1 MEEWISHEIV
11 LGLAHVTNARNENV
25 IVVRLLRVS
34 EFPEQTE
41 RLRTMP
47 FPSSADHVPIA
58 HARPAL
64 FVSTAGSHAFVLKL
78 AAKAIGRVW
87 NCIQTFRRDLNA
99 AIDAA
104 AESALFDTFERCGDH
119 FMDVGLRRFDHQL
132 LIQPLAWFLV
142 VLTRDV
148 NLLSDGIEAAEH
160 LGTESIPRF
169 KQLVPIAVE
178 FAYQHGC
185 VPEQFESR
193 TLA

>member
-1 MEEWISHEIV
+1 MEERIAHEIV
-11 LGLAHVTNARNENV
+11 SGLTYVTNARNENV

-41 RLRTMP
+41 RFRIRP

-58 HARPAL
+58 HARLAL
-64 FVSTAGSHAFVLKL
+64 FASTAGSRAFVLKL
-78 AAKAIGRVW
+78 AANAIGRVW
-87 NCIQTFRRDLNA
+87 NCIQAFSRDLYA

-119 FMDVGLRRFDHQL
+119 FMDASLRRFDHQL

-142 VLTRDV
+142 VLTRDM
-148 NLLSDGIEAAEH
+148 NLLPDGIEAAEH
-160 LGTESIPRF
+160 LGTESISYF

-178 FAYQHGC
+178 LAHQHGC
-185 VPEQFESR
+185 VPEQFEPR